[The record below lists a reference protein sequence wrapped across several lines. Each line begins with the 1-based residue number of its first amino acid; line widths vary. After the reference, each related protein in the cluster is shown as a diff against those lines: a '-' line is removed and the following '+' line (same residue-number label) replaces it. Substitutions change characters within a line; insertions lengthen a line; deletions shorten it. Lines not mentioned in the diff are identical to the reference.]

1 MRWRSF
7 AGLRRSPADAAM
19 EYEQAVRYLFSLL
32 GSIRKENFGL
42 ERMRRLAAE
51 LGHPER
57 GPGIIHIAGTNGK
70 GSTAA
75 MIETGLTV
83 AGRTT
88 GLYSSPHL
96 TRINERFRI
105 DGHAAGDDAVGAA
118 IERVRRANESLAA
131 RYGRS
136 AHPTFFESATAAGLC
151 LFRDAGVAY
160 RIVETGLGGRLD
172 ASNIVEPEIAVL
184 TRIAFDHEAFLGG
197 SLARIAGEK
206 AAIIKPN
213 CRAVFGAQDDS
224 ARRVLL
230 ERAEQCG
237 APAVDASAVWS
248 AERMRECDGF
258 RRFEAVGAGRSI
270 SVRLSL
276 AGAHQVENAVTA
288 IAVLDSLGIG
298 AEAISAGLSGVKW
311 PGRLEW
317 VEHSRPRVLLDA
329 AHNPSGARCL
339 ADFLAQH
346 AHGRR
351 VALIYGSSRG
361 KAVDEIAGWLFPKAA
376 RVILTRSKVP
386 RALRPETLLAVAGHH
401 HDRIATAPTLSAA
414 LAAARRGAGCEDW
427 IVIAGSIFLVG
438 EARELLGC
446 E

>member
-1 MRWRSF
+1 
-7 AGLRRSPADAAM
+7 M
-19 EYEQAVRYLFSLL
+19 EYEQSVRYLFSLL

-42 ERMRRLAAE
+42 ERMRRLAAA
-51 LGHPER
+51 LGRPER

-75 MIETGLTV
+75 MIEAGLNA
-83 AGRTT
+83 AGCTT
-88 GLYSSPHL
+88 GLYISPHL
-96 TRINERFRI
+96 MRINERFRI
-105 DGHAAGDDAVGAA
+105 NGRAADDDVVGTA
-118 IERVRRANESLAA
+118 IERVRRANESLVA

-136 AHPTFFESATAAGLC
+136 AHPTFFESITAAGLC
-151 LFRDAGVAY
+151 LFRDAGVTY

-172 ASNIVEPEIAVL
+172 ASNIVEPEIAVI

-197 SLARIAGEK
+197 GLARIAGEK
-206 AAIIKPN
+206 AAIIKAC
-213 CRAVFGAQDDS
+213 CRAVIGAQDDS

-237 APAVDASAVWS
+237 APTVDANAVWS
-248 AERMRECDGF
+248 VRKTHEIGGF
-258 RRFEAVGAGRSI
+258 RRFDAVGAGKSI
-270 SVRLSL
+270 PIRLSL

-298 AEAISAGLSGVKW
+298 TEAIAAGLGGVKW

-317 VEHSRPRVLLDA
+317 VAHSPRVLLDA

-339 ADFLAQH
+339 TDFLAQH
-346 AHGRR
+346 AQGRR
-351 VALIYGSSRG
+351 VALIYGSSRE
-361 KAVDEIAGWLFPKAA
+361 KAVDEIAGWLFPSADW
-376 RVILTRSKVP
+376 VILTQSKVP
-386 RALRPETLLAVAGHH
+386 RSLRPATLLAVASHH
-401 HDRIATAPTLSAA
+401 HDHIQTAPTLQAA
-414 LAAARRGAGCEDW
+414 LDAAHREAGPEDW
-427 IVIAGSIFLVG
+427 IVIAGSIFLIG

>member
-1 MRWRSF
+1 M
-7 AGLRRSPADAAM
+7 G
-19 EYEQAVRYLFSLL
+19 YEQAVRYLFSLL
-32 GSIRKENFGL
+32 GSMRKENFGL

-51 LGHPER
+51 LGRPER

-75 MIETGLTV
+75 MIESGLIA
-83 AGRTT
+83 AGHTT

-105 DGHAAGDDAVGAA
+105 NGRAADDEAVAAA

-136 AHPTFFESATAAGLC
+136 AHPTFFESTTAVGLC
-151 LFRDAGVAY
+151 LFREAGVAY

-172 ASNIVEPEIAVL
+172 AGNVVEPEIAVL

-197 SLARIAGEK
+197 SLARIAAEK

-213 CRAVFGAQDDS
+213 CLAVIGAQEDG
-224 ARRVLL
+224 AKRVLL
-230 ERAEQCG
+230 ERAGECG
-237 APAVDASAVWS
+237 AAAVDAGAAWQV
-248 AERMRECDGF
+248 ERLSECGGR
-258 RRFEAVGAGRSI
+258 RRFEAVGRGRRI
-270 SVRLSL
+270 PVRLSL

-288 IAVLDSLGIG
+288 IAVLDALGIETG
-298 AEAISAGLSGVKW
+298 AVAAGLRGVKW

-317 VEHSRPRVLLDA
+317 AGRGRPKVLLDA

-346 AHGRR
+346 AQGRR
-351 VALIYGSSRG
+351 AVLIYGSSRE
-361 KAVDEIAGWLFPKAA
+361 KAVDEIAGRLFPEVE
-376 RVILTRSKVP
+376 RVILTRAKAP

-401 HDRIATAPTLSAA
+401 HDRIETAPTLQDA
-414 LAAARRGAGCEDW
+414 LAAARRGADPEDW
-427 IVIAGSIFLVG
+427 IVVAGSIFLVG

>member
-1 MRWRSF
+1 
-7 AGLRRSPADAAM
+7 M

-42 ERMRRLAAE
+42 ERMRRLMAE
-51 LGHPER
+51 LGRPER
-57 GPGIIHIAGTNGK
+57 GPGIVHVAGTNGK

-75 MIETGLTV
+75 MIEAGLNA
-83 AGRTT
+83 AGCTT

-105 DGHAAGDDAVGAA
+105 NGRPADNEAAAAA

-136 AHPTFFESATAAGLC
+136 AHPTFFESATAVALC
-151 LFRDAGVAY
+151 LFRSAGVAWC
-160 RIVETGLGGRLD
+160 IVETGLGGRLD
-172 ASNIVEPEIAVL
+172 AANVVEPEAAVL

-197 SLARIAGEK
+197 SLARIAAEK

-213 CRAVFGAQDDS
+213 CLAVIGAQDES
-224 ARRVLL
+224 AKRVLL
-230 ERAEQCG
+230 ERARECG
-237 APAVDASAVWS
+237 AQAVDAPAVWKVEKLSYGG
-248 AERMRECDGF
+248 GF
-258 RRFEAVGAGRSI
+258 GRFEAVGPGRSI
-270 SVRLSL
+270 PVRLSL

-288 IAVLDSLGIG
+288 IAVLDALGV
-298 AEAISAGLSGVKW
+298 ATEAVAAGLGGVKW
-311 PGRLEW
+311 PGRMEW
-317 VEHSRPRVLLDA
+317 AAHAEPKVLLDA

-346 AHGRR
+346 GQGRR
-351 VALIYGSSRG
+351 AVLIYGSSRE
-361 KAVDEIAGWLFPKAA
+361 KAVDEIAGRLFPEVE
-376 RVILTRSKVP
+376 RVILTQAGVP
-386 RALRPETLLAVAGHH
+386 RSLRPETLLAVAGHH
-401 HDRIATAPTLSAA
+401 HDRIETAPTLQAA
-414 LAAARRGAGCEDW
+414 LAAARCGAGAEDW
-427 IVIAGSIFLVG
+427 IVVAGSIFLVG